1 MQELASTHGW
11 LSIVPPVVA
20 IALAILT
27 RQVYLPLSLFI
38 LLGWTIISGFDPLQ
52 GLLRSA
58 DAVVGVLR
66 DADNTRVLMFSA
78 MVGAII
84 TFTQYSGGMDG
95 FVRWVEQRGL
105 TRTPRR
111 LQLFTVAISGTLFLE
126 SIFGLLVSG
135 SIARPLFDQ
144 AGISRER
151 LSYLLDATCSP
162 KCILIPLNAWG
173 AYIVGLM
180 AAQQVER
187 PVELLLQTLPLN
199 FYSIVTILLAL
210 TTIVVGRDLGPMR
223 TAQRRVQQQ
232 GLLLRSGARPMVS
245 SDVTALTAKAGA
257 PPRAVNMVLPVLA
270 MVATVPAVLLIT
282 GHGDF
287 RSGSGS
293 QAVFWGVMVGLTV
306 AGVAYRLQRL
316 MTLQELTDTFI
327 KGVQGLVPL
336 VLVLLLAYAI
346 GSTTR
351 ALGTGVFVARAA
363 QAGLPAWLIPA
374 AIFLIACFISF
385 STGTS
390 WGTFAI
396 MLPIVIPMTR
406 IVPGLHPALAVSAA
420 LSGGIF
426 GDHCSPI
433 SDSTIVA
440 SMVSATDHMD
450 HVRTQLPYALISAGL
465 ALVLFTLAALLL

>member
-1 MQELASTHGW
+1 MQALASDPGW

-27 RQVYLPLSLFI
+27 RQVYLSLGLFI
-38 LLGWTIISGFDPLQ
+38 FLGWTIISGLDPLA

-58 DAVVGVLR
+58 DAVVGVLA

-78 MVGAII
+78 MVGAVI
-84 TFTQYSGGMDG
+84 TFTQYSGGMEG
-95 FVRWVEQRGL
+95 FVRWAERRGL
-105 TRTPRR
+105 ARTPRR
-111 LQLFTVAISGTLFLE
+111 LQLFTVAISGMLFLE
-126 SIFGLLVSG
+126 SIFGLLVTG
-135 SIARPLFDQ
+135 SIARPLFDR
-144 AGISRER
+144 ARISRER

-173 AYIVGLM
+173 AYIVGLL

-187 PVELLLQTLPLN
+187 PVELLLQTIPLN
-199 FYSIVTILLAL
+199 YYSIVAILVAL
-210 TTIVVGRDLGPMR
+210 VTIVLNREIGPMR
-223 TAQRRVQQQ
+223 AAQRRVRDE
-232 GLLLRSGARPMVS
+232 GLLLRPGAQPMIS
-245 SDVTALTAKAGA
+245 SDVTTLAAKQGI
-257 PPRAVNMVLPVLA
+257 PPRAINMILPVVT
-270 MVATVPAVLLIT
+270 MVVTVPTVLLVT
-282 GHGDF
+282 GRGDF
-287 RSGSGS
+287 RAGSGS
-293 QAVFWGVMVGLTV
+293 QAVFWGVVVGLMLG
-306 AGVAYRLQRL
+306 AAAYRVQGLL
-316 MTLQELTDTFI
+316 DLKELTETFI
-327 KGVQGLVPL
+327 KGIQGLIPL

-363 QAGLPAWLIPA
+363 QAALPLWLIPG

-396 MLPIVIPMTR
+396 MLPIVVPMTH
-406 IVPGLHPALAVSAA
+406 ILSGLHPPLAVAAA

-440 SMVSATDHMD
+440 SMASATDHID
-450 HVRTQLPYALISAGL
+450 HVRTQLPYALLCAGIAL
-465 ALVLFTLAALLL
+465 ALFTLSALAL